1 MTEGPSVIVLAH
13 DDAAKVRRLL
23 GALRGLEVL
32 VHCDRRTPLPVFAE
46 MVRDHGPLVRVLPRL
61 ATHVASWSL
70 VDAELR
76 ALRVWLETS
85 RAEHVV
91 VLSGACYPLVSVDE
105 LRDELAAWN
114 GFSRLRLDAFPHPA
128 WDTPRNRDGG
138 LWRVRRR
145 FVTYRGRVIYLGA
158 VPLRTFKRRPPRGI
172 GLRASSQWKVYSR
185 GHVAALLRA
194 LDEHPE
200 FVRFWRTT
208 LVPDELCIAS
218 ILTSPELVGEVAE
231 QVCDDLPWYLDWGPG
246 PRRDHPSWLTIDDL
260 PALEA
265 ARRAPPRP
273 LERVVADRDGY
284 RKLFARKIASSA
296 GELLDAID
304 AELRV

>member
-1 MTEGPSVIVLAH
+1 VTQDVSAIVLCH

-23 GALRGLEVL
+23 GALDGLEVL
-32 VHCDRRTPLPVFAE
+32 VHCDRRTPLLEFVE
-46 MVRDHGPLVRVLPRL
+46 MVRDHGPVVRVLPRL
-61 ATHVASWSL
+61 ATHLASWSI
-70 VDAELR
+70 DEAEMR

-91 VLSGACYPLVSVDE
+91 VMSGACYPLVSVDE

-114 GFSRLRLDAFPHPA
+114 GLSRLRLDAFPHPA

-145 FVTYRGRVIYLGA
+145 YVTFRGHVVFVGG
-158 VPLRTFKRRPPRGI
+158 VPLRTFKRRVPV
-172 GLRASSQWKVYSR
+172 GLALCASAQWKVYAR
-185 GHVAALLRA
+185 HHVAALLRV
-194 LDEHPE
+194 LDERPDLL
-200 FVRFWRTT
+200 RFWRTT
-208 LVPDELCIAS
+208 FVPNETCAAS
-218 ILTSPELVGEVAE
+218 ILTSPDLVGEVAE

-246 PRRDHPSWLTIDDL
+246 PRRDHPSWLTMDDL

-265 ARRAPPRP
+265 ARRAPRRP

-296 GELLDAID
+296 ADLLDAID
-304 AELRV
+304 ATLRV